1 MLRTYVRRLMS
12 PGSAS
17 PKGVFAIGLVL
28 MLVVFTLDMAT
39 DTSIRLHMLYIF
51 PLSLVSIHCVDR
63 RVLALAFLLTL
74 VFQSVALLR
83 LELPGAALC
92 TELLVALASSGLTI
106 ALSRGLRSHLL
117 ETARLAS
124 RDVLTGVRNRRGID
138 ESIGM
143 EIARQKRYGGLFS
156 LAVID
161 LDNFKQL
168 NDAQGRQ
175 RGDKALRV
183 LTAVLSEQTRQS
195 DSVGR
200 LGGDQFAIVMPNMS
214 AEDCDSLCQ
223 KLIDDIAHRMMQAG
237 FPLTASIGFASF
249 SVAPSSSEEALL
261 KADKAMYK
269 AKSRGK
275 NCVVGAVGS

>member
-1 MLRTYVRRLMS
+1 MLGM
-12 PGSAS
+12 
-17 PKGVFAIGLVL
+17 
-28 MLVVFTLDMAT
+28 FTLDMVT
-39 DTSIRLHMLYIF
+39 DPDVRLHMLYIF
-51 PLSLVSIHCVDR
+51 PLSLISIHCADR
-63 RVLALAFLLTL
+63 RLLTLAFLLTVVL
-74 VFQSVALLR
+74 QSIAVVRLSLHGIALS
-83 LELPGAALC
+83 
-92 TELLVALASSGLTI
+92 TELLVALASSSLTVV
-106 ALSRGLRSHLL
+106 LSRGLRSHLL
-117 ETARLAS
+117 ETAKLAA
-124 RDVLTGVRNRRGID
+124 RDVLTGLRNRRGID
-138 ESIGM
+138 DSIDM
-143 EIARQKRYGGLFS
+143 EIARQRRYGGHFS

-195 DSVGR
+195 DAVGR
-200 LGGDQFAIVMPNMS
+200 LGGDQFAIVMPNMN

-223 KLIDDIAHRMMQAG
+223 KLIDDIAHRMSQAG

-249 SVAPSSSEEALL
+249 SQAPSSSEEALL

-275 NCVVGAVGS
+275 GCVVGS